1 MNFVKLPKLK
11 KGDKVAIVS
20 PSFAAPG
27 QWPHVYEYA
36 LKRVKDV
43 FGLEPVEFSVT
54 KKLGATVEER
64 SKDLIDAFENKE
76 IKAVIASLG
85 GDDQVTYV
93 KNLPKK
99 PFIDNPKPFFGYSD
113 NTHFI
118 NHLWLCGVPAYYG
131 GSLFTE
137 FGMQGQMDDLTVK
150 FLERAFFESGL
161 FELESSPVFND
172 IGLDWSD
179 PLTLNQKRRY
189 QDNDGWQWNG
199 GKSDEGITWGG
210 CLESID
216 EMLRCGVRIPSLIE
230 FGKIVLLLET
240 CEEIPASVY
249 VSRVLR
255 ALGERGILERVKGL
269 LVGRPK
275 AWEFDK
281 QRSDEEKIVYKNEQ
295 RSVILKT
302 FRKYNKQAPVVQNL
316 DFGHTAPQIC
326 LPAGAK
332 IVIDS
337 TERKIRAE
345 F

>member
-1 MNFVKLPKLK
+1 MDFVKLSKLK

-43 FGLEPVEFSVT
+43 FGLEPVEFPTT
-54 KKLGATVEER
+54 KKLGATAEER
-64 SKDLIDAFENKE
+64 SKDLVSVFENKK

-85 GDDQVTYV
+85 GDDQVTYI
-93 KNLPKK
+93 KNLPQK

-118 NHLWLCGVPAYYG
+118 NHLWLCGVPSYYG

-150 FLERAFFESGL
+150 FLKRAFFEEGS
-161 FELESSPVFND
+161 FELESSPIFND
-172 IGLDWSD
+172 IGLNWSD
-179 PLTLNQKRRY
+179 PSTLNQRRRY
-189 QDNDGWQWNG
+189 QGNDGWQWNG
-199 GKSDEGITWGG
+199 DKSGEGITWGG

-216 EMLRCGVRIPSLIE
+216 EMLRHGVAIPSLTE
-230 FGKIVLLLET
+230 FENIVLFMET
-240 CEEIPASVY
+240 SEEMPTSVY

-281 QRSDEEKIVYKNEQ
+281 QYSDEEKIDYKNKQ
-295 RSVILKT
+295 RLVILKT
-302 FRKYNKQAPVVQNL
+302 FRKYNDRVPVIQNL

-326 LPAGAK
+326 LPVGARV
-332 IVIDS
+332 IIDS
-337 TERKIRAE
+337 IERKIRVE